1 MRLVLGVWLAWLY
14 ALETYDGMH
23 YEYVIIII
31 NYNIII
37 TTSQQ

>member
-1 MRLVLGVWLAWLY
+1 MRLVLGAWLAWLY
-14 ALETYDGMH
+14 ALETYDGMR
-23 YEYVIIII
+23 YEYVIII